1 MKPETKELIIEK
13 ADQSYLEWIVQCQV
27 DMALETENLKL
38 NYDTVVQGVSY
49 IFNNPDRGFYLLS
62 KISPEQPIGILLILK
77 EWSDWRN
84 GDIWWIHSVFVKEQ
98 FRRKKIFSKMFNFL
112 EKLASS
118 NQVRGLRL
126 YVDKSNHKAFSVY
139 KQLGMTN
146 KHYELF
152 EKLF

>member
-1 MKPETKELIIEK
+1 MESETQNFVIEK
-13 ADQSYLEWIVQCQV
+13 ANQNHLEWIAQCQV
-27 DMALETENLKL
+27 DMALEIENLKL

-49 IFNNPDRGFYLLS
+49 IFNNPDRGFYVLAKMS
-62 KISPEQPIGILLILK
+62 EDQSIGILLILK

-84 GDIWWIHSVFVKEQ
+84 GDIWWIHSVFVKNQ
-98 FRRKKIFSKMFNFL
+98 YRRKKIFSKMFNFV
-112 EKLASS
+112 EELARS

-126 YVDKSNHKAFSVY
+126 YVDKSNNKAQSVY
-139 KQLGMTN
+139 KQLDMTN